1 MKKTALLIC
10 LAATAA
16 AYAETISLEVS
27 NNPAF
32 RQYSANAK
40 VDSAF
45 KSIQNGCGDFGV
57 APISLSPKKDAKY
70 FVAVCVMGGSASTEF
85 QILSSKHGKSKVLL
99 EDGGYGINILPQQH
113 NGLHDIAVTEGNA
126 RYCTETR
133 YRFNGK
139 TYRPYKLKSCLG

>member
-16 AYAETISLEVS
+16 ASAETISLEVS

-139 TYRPYKLKSCLG
+139 TYRPYKRKSCMG